1 MKIDALSGG
10 SSGTAVTVAEQAVEL
25 EEAGYD
31 MAWASES
38 SNDSFVSLAF
48 TAAKT
53 KRIGLG
59 NGIAVAFARNPM
71 NVAILANDLQIVS
84 EGRYYLGLGS
94 QVRAHV
100 ERRFNMPWHKP
111 APQMREFIQAVR
123 AIWASWEDGSKLDFQ
138 GEYYKHTLM
147 TPSFSP
153 GPNPYGNP
161 KIALASVGPIMTQV
175 AGEVADAVMCHSFTT
190 PEYIRNVTIPA
201 MHKGIEKAGRNADD
215 VELICQIFVATGE
228 TDEEI
233 QAEANELRKLV
244 AFYGSTPAYHGVLE
258 SVGLSDLHEKLK
270 LGARAGEWNEMAEM
284 ITDDLLNKFVV
295 IGNPKDAA
303 QEINSRYGDFAG
315 RVSFYSSGDTEPA
328 RWTPLLHELR
338 VLVGS

>member
-1 MKIDALSGG
+1 MKIDAVSGG
-10 SSGTAVTVAEQAVEL
+10 TSGTAVTVAEQAVEL

-48 TAAKT
+48 AAAKT

-111 APQMREFIQAVR
+111 APQMRDFIQAIR
-123 AIWASWEDGSKLDFQ
+123 AIWASWEDGSKLDYQ
-138 GEYYKHTLM
+138 GRYYSHTLM
-147 TPSFSP
+147 TPAFSP

-161 KIALASVGPIMTQV
+161 KISLAAVGPLMAQV
-175 AGEVADAVMCHSFTT
+175 AGEVADGVQCHSFTT

-201 MHKGIEKAGRNADD
+201 VVKGAEKAGRDASEID
-215 VELICQIFVATGE
+215 LICPVFVATGATE
-228 TDEEI
+228 QEI
-233 QAEANELRKLV
+233 QGEANALRKLV

-258 SVGLSDLHEKLK
+258 SVDLGELHEQLK
-270 LGARAGEWNEMAEM
+270 LGARAGEWDQMTEL
-284 ITDDLLNKFVV
+284 ITDDLLNKFVIV
-295 IGNPKDAA
+295 GDPKTAA
-303 QEINSRYGDFAG
+303 HKIQDRFGDFAT
-315 RVSFYSSGDTEPA
+315 RVSFYSSGETEPS
-328 RWTPLLHELR
+328 RWTPLLRELR
-338 VLVGS
+338 TLVGS